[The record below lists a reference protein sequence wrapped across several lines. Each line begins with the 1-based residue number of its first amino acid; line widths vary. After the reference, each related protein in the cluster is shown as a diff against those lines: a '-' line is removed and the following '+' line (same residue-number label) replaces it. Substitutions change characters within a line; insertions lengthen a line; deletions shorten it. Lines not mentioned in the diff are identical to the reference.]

1 MKADRIR
8 SRLPTRRIHTMQLF
22 RHLGLMIAVFW
33 CAAMAVAPI
42 AAAGAGQDMNQ
53 APGPEHPF
61 FCHRT
66 NAMKTGHDLFFQEII

>member
-53 APGPEHPF
+53 APGSPGMNPGQG
-61 FCHRT
+61 
-66 NAMKTGHDLFFQEII
+66 NQGNNQMQQ